1 MRRAGSKGEKTEA
14 LSEGPKEKEK
24 MTNATWRRNRG
35 KKHLYN
41 KFVKNKDTTTYNED
55 DMRFAWGGYFLAA
68 LPCCRVAVCSGAG
81 ARVVWNFECV
91 IVSCREM
98 FAFVVRT

>member
-55 DMRFAWGGYFLAA
+55 DMRFAWGWGLF
-68 LPCCRVAVCSGAG
+68 
-81 ARVVWNFECV
+81 
-91 IVSCREM
+91 SCR
-98 FAFVVRT
+98 FALLPRGCVFGGWSSCRLEF